1 MYLGGAFVQGFGML
15 FEHLNPLLENFV
27 ASMID
32 TQLTAPTERRARRH
46 RDDDQLVDIVPS
58 RTSGRTSARSRQSS
72 SRDPKEDRQSSSR
85 DPNEERQRPP
95 TGRSGRPT
103 PRGAPPTSA
112 RSAGLGSGTAAPLPS
127 QLLSQSPASAT
138 PRDALSTPQV
148 VLVSAPAPPASAAER
163 TYESEAP
170 EAQAN
175 ATGSENYSSEPQD
188 PIAEDAEQSAALT
201 EVSETV
207 RTDVGGE
214 FDGVSASLA
223 KLAIGD
229 LDGGAAGNDKMS
241 MEGGDGAVP
250 SARRQEGPTIDSD
263 ADDANLPT
271 VQYGDTDETNNKVE
285 DDRNP
290 DA

>member
-1 MYLGGAFVQGFGML
+1 M
-15 FEHLNPLLENFV
+15 

-32 TQLTAPTERRARRH
+32 TQLTAPTERRVRRH
-46 RDDDQLVDIVPS
+46 RGDDQLVDIVPS
-58 RTSGRTSARSRQSS
+58 RTSGKTSARSRQSS
-72 SRDPKEDRQSSSR
+72 SRDPQED
-85 DPNEERQRPP
+85 RQRPP

-112 RSAGLGSGTAAPLPS
+112 RSAGPGSGTAAPLPP
-127 QLLSQSPASAT
+127 QPLSQSPASGT
-138 PRDALSTPQV
+138 PRDAPSTPPVDPTQLA
-148 VLVSAPAPPASAAER
+148 VLVSAPAPSASAAER

-188 PIAEDAEQSAALT
+188 PIAAVAEQSAALT

-207 RTDVGGE
+207 RTDAGGE
-214 FDGVSASLA
+214 LDGVSASLA
-223 KLAIGD
+223 DLAIGEP
-229 LDGGAAGNDKMS
+229 DGGAAGNDKVS

-250 SARRQEGPTIDSD
+250 SARVQRGPTIDID
-263 ADDANLPT
+263 ADDADLST
-271 VQYGDTDETNNKVE
+271 VQYADTDETNNKVE

>member
-1 MYLGGAFVQGFGML
+1 ML

-72 SRDPKEDRQSSSR
+72 SREPKED
-85 DPNEERQRPP
+85 RQRPP

-112 RSAGLGSGTAAPLPS
+112 RSAGPGSGTAAPLPP
-127 QLLSQSPASAT
+127 QPLSQSPASAT
-138 PRDALSTPQV
+138 PRDAQSTPRV

-175 ATGSENYSSEPQD
+175 ATASESYSLEPQD

-207 RTDVGGE
+207 RTDAGAE
-214 FDGVSASLA
+214 LDGVSASLA
-223 KLAIGD
+223 ELAIGEP
-229 LDGGAAGNDKMS
+229 DGGAAGNDKVS

-250 SARRQEGPTIDSD
+250 SARVQEGPTIDTD
-263 ADDANLPT
+263 ADDADLST
-271 VQYGDTDETNNKVE
+271 VHYGDTVETNNKVE

>member
-32 TQLTAPTERRARRH
+32 TQLTAPTERRARRD

-85 DPNEERQRPP
+85 DPNEDRHRPP

-112 RSAGLGSGTAAPLPS
+112 RSAGPLSGTAAPLPP
-127 QLLSQSPASAT
+127 QPLSQSPASAT
-138 PRDALSTPQV
+138 PRDAPSTPPVDPTQSA

-188 PIAEDAEQSAALT
+188 PTALT

-207 RTDVGGE
+207 RTDAGAE
-214 FDGVSASLA
+214 LDGVGASLA
-223 KLAIGD
+223 ELAIGD
-229 LDGGAAGNDKMS
+229 LDGGAAGNDKVS
-241 MEGGDGAVP
+241 MEGADGAVP
-250 SARRQEGPTIDSD
+250 SARVQEGTTIDID
-263 ADDANLPT
+263 ADDADLST
-271 VQYGDTDETNNKVE
+271 VHYGDTDETDNKVE
-285 DDRNP
+285 DDRNS

>member
-1 MYLGGAFVQGFGML
+1 ML

-58 RTSGRTSARSRQSS
+58 RTSGRTSARSQQSS
-72 SRDPKEDRQSSSR
+72 SRDPKEDRH
-85 DPNEERQRPP
+85 RPP
-95 TGRSGRPT
+95 SGRSGRPT

-112 RSAGLGSGTAAPLPS
+112 RSAGPGSATAPLPS
-127 QLLSQSPASAT
+127 QPLSQSPASAT
-138 PRDALSTPQV
+138 PRDAPSTPPVDPTQSA

-175 ATGSENYSSEPQD
+175 ATGSENYSLEPQD
-188 PIAEDAEQSAALT
+188 PIAEDAEHSAALT

-207 RTDVGGE
+207 RTDAGGE
-214 FDGVSASLA
+214 LDGVSASLA
-223 KLAIGD
+223 ELAIGEP
-229 LDGGAAGNDKMS
+229 DGGAAGNDKVS

-250 SARRQEGPTIDSD
+250 SARVQEGPTIDIGADD
-263 ADDANLPT
+263 ADDADLST
-271 VQYGDTDETNNKVE
+271 VHYGDADETDNKVE
-285 DDRNP
+285 DDRNS